1 MVGGD
6 GDLCSDTERLF
17 RRVNDASTLFL
28 SQRDVMAAGATD
40 VDWVGRVL
48 EQVFVLHEQQAFTAP
63 PSSFLK
69 RPECPH
75 VADRIIGLSAH
86 VGAPFDKEGM
96 KWIASSH
103 VNPDHG
109 IPRANAVIVLNDPV
123 HRLPIAI
130 MEGALISAMRT
141 AVVQALAARYLARP
155 DAQSIGLVGAG
166 RIGAL
171 TLWALSKW
179 FPNVTVFRA
188 YDQNIARLDAFVSHM
203 ARQGIGIEPC
213 PGFREALSDADIG
226 VVATTESEPYVTEA
240 EFKRGSLFMNV
251 SLMDPT
257 FELVS
262 AADKI
267 VVDDWHQS
275 VHSDRVLARMHR
287 EGLVTRES
295 IHGEFGEVVA
305 GRIPGREHPDERIF
319 WNPFGLAIEDIAV
332 ASAIYEEALLKGLGQ
347 PLQLVDQEWDVL
359 F

>member
-1 MVGGD
+1 MN
-6 GDLCSDTERLF
+6 RP
-17 RRVNDASTLFL
+17 STLFL
-28 SQRDVMAAGATD
+28 NQQDVIDAGATD
-40 VDWVGRVL
+40 IDWVGDVL
-48 EQVFVLHEQQAFTAP
+48 EKVFLMHEQGAFTAP

-86 VGAPFDKEGM
+86 VGAPFDKEGI

-103 VNPDHG
+103 LNPEVG
-109 IPRANAVIVLNDPV
+109 LPRANAVIILNDPV

-141 AVVQALAARYLARP
+141 AVVQGLAARRLARA
-155 DAQSIGLVGAG
+155 DSEAVGLVGAG

-171 TLWALSKW
+171 ILWTLAKW
-179 FPNVTVFRA
+179 FPSVSA
-188 YDQNIARLDAFVSHM
+188 YRVYDHSAERLQAFVDHM
-203 ARQGIGIEPC
+203 EKLGIEIDPVDS
-213 PGFREALSDADIG
+213 FESALAPADIG
-226 VVATTESEPYVTEA
+226 IVATTESEPYVSVA
-240 EFKRGSLFMNV
+240 EFKPGSLFMNV

-257 FELVS
+257 FELVA

-287 EGLVTRES
+287 AGLVTRET
-295 IHGEFGEVVA
+295 IHGEFGQIVA
-305 GRIPGREHPDERIF
+305 GQIAGREHPDERIF

-332 ASAIYEEALLKGLGQ
+332 ASALYDQAVAQELGQ
-347 PLQLVDQEWDVL
+347 PLQLINREWEVL

>member
-1 MVGGD
+1 MT
-6 GDLCSDTERLF
+6 DTG
-17 RRVNDASTLFL
+17 TLFL
-28 SQRDVMAAGATD
+28 NQQDVIDAGAAD
-40 VDWVGRVL
+40 VDWVGAVL
-48 EQVFVLHEQQAFTAP
+48 EQVFKLHEAQAFTAP

-86 VGAPFDKEGM
+86 VGAPFDTEGM

-103 VNPDHG
+103 INPEHG
-109 IPRANAVIVLNDPV
+109 LPRANAVIILNDPV

-155 DAQSIGLVGAG
+155 DSESVGLVGAG

-171 TLWALSKW
+171 TLWAISKW
-179 FPNVTVFRA
+179 FPDIQHYRA
-188 YDQNIARLDAFVSHM
+188 FDQNAGRLQAFADHM
-203 ARQGIGIEPC
+203 GTLGITVEPVPC
-213 PGFREALSDADIG
+213 FQDALSEADMGI
-226 VVATTESEPYVTEA
+226 VATTESEPYVTA
-240 EFKRGSLFMNV
+240 PEFKRGALFMNV

-287 EGLVTRES
+287 EGLVTRDS
-295 IHGEFGEVVA
+295 IHGEFGAVVS
-305 GRIPGREHPDERIF
+305 GHIPGREDPDERIF

-332 ASAIYEEALLKGLGQ
+332 ASAIYDQALSKGLGKT
-347 PLQLVDQEWDVL
+347 LRLVDQEWDVL

>member
-1 MVGGD
+1 
-6 GDLCSDTERLF
+6 
-17 RRVNDASTLFL
+17 
-28 SQRDVMAAGATD
+28 
-40 VDWVGRVL
+40 
-48 EQVFVLHEQQAFTAP
+48 
-63 PSSFLK
+63 
-69 RPECPH
+69 
-75 VADRIIGLSAH
+75 
-86 VGAPFDKEGM
+86 M

-103 VNPDHG
+103 INPEHG
-109 IPRANAVIVLNDPV
+109 LPRANAVIILNDPV

-155 DAQSIGLVGAG
+155 DSESVGLVGAG

-171 TLWALSKW
+171 TLWAISKW
-179 FPNVTVFRA
+179 FPDIQHYRA
-188 YDQNIARLDAFVSHM
+188 FDQNAGRLQAFVEHM
-203 ARQGIGIEPC
+203 GVLGITVEAVPC
-213 PGFREALSDADIG
+213 FQDALSEADMGI
-226 VVATTESEPYVTEA
+226 VATTESEPYVTA
-240 EFKRGSLFMNV
+240 SEFKRGALFMNV

-287 EGLVTRES
+287 EGLVTRDS
-295 IHGEFGEVVA
+295 IHGEFGAVVS
-305 GRIPGREHPDERIF
+305 GHIPGREDPDERIF

-332 ASAIYEEALLKGLGQ
+332 ASAVYDQALSRGLGKT
-347 PLQLVDQEWDVL
+347 LRLVDQEWDVL

>member
-1 MVGGD
+1 MSIGWAQ
-6 GDLCSDTERLF
+6 CWSK
-17 RRVNDASTLFL
+17 S
-28 SQRDVMAAGATD
+28 SSSMK
-40 VDWVGRVL
+40 
-48 EQVFVLHEQQAFTAP
+48 QQAFTAP

-86 VGAPFDKEGM
+86 VGAPFDREGM

-103 VNPDHG
+103 INPEHG
-109 IPRANAVIVLNDPV
+109 LPRANAVIILNDPV

-141 AVVQALAARYLARP
+141 AVVQALAARYLARA
-155 DAQSIGLVGAG
+155 DSESVGLVGAG

-171 TLWALSKW
+171 TLWAISKW
-179 FPNVTVFRA
+179 FPDIQHYRA
-188 YDQNIARLDAFVSHM
+188 YDQNAADVCKLLSSTWRKLGITVEAVSCF
-203 ARQGIGIEPC
+203 Q
-213 PGFREALSDADIG
+213 EALSEADMGI
-226 VVATTESEPYVTEA
+226 VATTESEPYVTA
-240 EFKRGSLFMNV
+240 SEFKRGSLFMNV

-295 IHGEFGEVVA
+295 IHGEFGAVVS
-305 GRIPGREHPDERIF
+305 GHIPGREDPDERIF

-332 ASAIYEEALLKGLGQ
+332 ASAVYDQALSRKGWAKRCDWSIRSGMSSF
-347 PLQLVDQEWDVL
+347 DR
-359 F
+359 